1 MLYEETA
8 FASLIGGSFIPAL
21 NITAPVPVGPGF
33 MKLLQSVMMAV
44 VLSFI
49 SFSSLVEN
57 LMCKVFLS
65 SVFVS
70 GNSGPTLFIFVKFL
84 QKVPG
89 SVSILIL
96 LISIF
101 VSPVRCESIL
111 VPCLG
116 RFWSGEG

>member
-1 MLYEETA
+1 MYEETA

-33 MKLLQSVMMAV
+33 MKLLQSVMMAI

-49 SFSSLVEN
+49 SFSSLVKN

-70 GNSGPTLFIFVKFL
+70 VGGNSGPTLFIFVKFL

-89 SVSILIL
+89 SVSTLIL

-116 RFWSGEG
+116 RF